1 MARHI
6 ADFWTHCARNRRNEY
21 QYFVLCVRIQWIR
34 DFRSPRFFYFKSG
47 AQKDKICFPYDN
59 FQCLLTDR
67 TQSICDTVWSLL
79 LGIIIVREV
88 EIVVAIN
95 WHSKNELRT
104 ISETSARETWRKFA
118 FSLEKRRECR
128 RSSLK
133 RNVRGR
139 IVWKKEE
146 NAREERE
153 REIDREREKE

>member
-1 MARHI
+1 M
-6 ADFWTHCARNRRNEY
+6 
-21 QYFVLCVRIQWIR
+21 
-34 DFRSPRFFYFKSG
+34 
-47 AQKDKICFPYDN
+47 
-59 FQCLLTDR
+59 
-67 TQSICDTVWSLL
+67 
-79 LGIIIVREV
+79 
-88 EIVVAIN
+88 IN